1 MLSVKNL
8 VKTYQTKTGECVRAL
23 DGVSID
29 FPTKGMVFLLGKSGS
44 GKSTLLNVA
53 GGLDLPSDGEII
65 VDGRSSKD
73 FSATDFDGYRNSH
86 IGFVFQ
92 EFNMLDEFNIEQN
105 IALALQLQNKPNDK
119 AAVKEI
125 LKAVD
130 LEGVGKRR
138 PNTLSGGQKQR
149 VAIARA
155 LIKNP
160 QIIMADEPTGAL
172 DSVTGKQIFETL
184 KKLSE
189 TRLVIVVTHDRE
201 FAEEYG
207 DRIIELS
214 DGKIISDLSRNTI
227 DISDGDGNVTMV
239 SSDTFKVNDWE
250 KISEEDVKKIVAVMK
265 KNKGC
270 SVITVK
276 ENLDKEHQKT
286 VEESTAKTATAF
298 SQTVE
303 KVGARQVPSGQKF
316 IKSNLPF
323 ANAFKMATESLKL
336 KPIRLAFTIFLSI
349 IAFVLFGIAGTF
361 MLYDPNYSVSTALE
375 GSEYQSVVLEKKYQ
389 AYFTAK
395 ELDENGK
402 GIVENTYGSV
412 RRTAFTEEEVNRLNQ
427 NDDGLSFAGI
437 IDLGKY
443 TNNLT
448 SIEGYSSEDLLS
460 LRRTGVQPSLRY
472 YYSVRGLC
480 GFSDCGEEFMEANGF
495 RAIAGRYPQKHT
507 EIAVSQYVYELY
519 KFSTAENGK
528 VNYLS
533 PSEFFGEQIE
543 VDDITFTVVGVY
555 DVGEIPKK
563 FIELQ
568 NLDSQLDEFGTLK
581 LKDEL
586 VDLIQFSF
594 HTVGFVSKDFYETY
608 KDTNVKIGTRDV
620 YGTAFSE
627 EDNSNVYVYPNRWE
641 CVHTDK
647 SIWEYRDLFKCYS
660 LTGEEIELGVNK
672 NEIMLPINTLFDYA
686 NEFYVKIKQ
695 NPASDYSK
703 FEDAYNK
710 WISKEITGDELV
722 LMAETLF
729 SDYKDVMG
737 EDFNFPKTIY
747 VKNASDKT
755 TTLNV
760 VGIYLIK
767 SGVSVYSYQYY
778 LSDDFAEEITLKI
791 QGGQRNEYFTDYKDF
806 DVRNEKYGRLIS
818 NTENKISQSMYMLS
832 SGRNGSWYAMRNRV
846 YKNAFE
852 VADAVDGMKM
862 IFYVAGGVFGLLAI
876 LMLFNFISVTVS
888 SKQKEIGILRAIGAR
903 KLDVFKIFV
912 VESLIITLS
921 CFVVSVIICAI
932 GCNVLNGYLV
942 SSALG
947 IKALDFGVMSVI
959 IMLVSTI
966 AVAAIATVVPVS
978 KAAKKAPVDSIR
990 AL

>member
-29 FPTKGMVFLLGKSGS
+29 FPNKGMVFLLGKSGS

-65 VDGRSSKD
+65 VDGRSSKN
-73 FSATDFDGYRNSH
+73 FSITDFDGYRNSH

-119 AAVKEI
+119 SAVNEI

-172 DSVTGKQIFETL
+172 DSATGKQIFETL

-214 DGKIISDLSRNTI
+214 DGKIITDVSRNVQDLSEC
-227 DISDGDGNVTMV
+227 DGNVTMI

-265 KNKGC
+265 KNKGR

-276 ENLDKEHQKT
+276 ENLDKECQKT
-286 VEESTAKTATAF
+286 VDEHAQKTITTF
-298 SQTVE
+298 SKTVE
-303 KVGARQVPSGQKF
+303 KKEEPRVSSGQKF

-395 ELDENGK
+395 ELDKNGK
-402 GIVENTYGSV
+402 GIVEKTYGSV

-427 NDDGLSFAGI
+427 NNVNLSFAGI
-437 IDLGKY
+437 MDLGKY
-443 TNNLT
+443 TNNMA

-460 LRRTGVQPSLRY
+460 LRRTGVQQNLRY

-495 RAIAGRYPQKHT
+495 RAIAGRYPKKYT
-507 EIAVSQYVYELY
+507 EIAVSEYVYELY
-519 KFSTAENGK
+519 KFSTVENGK
-528 VNYLS
+528 VNFSS
-533 PSEFFGEQIE
+533 PSEFIGKQIE
-543 VDDITFTVVGVY
+543 VEDITFTVVGVY

-568 NLDSQLDEFGTLK
+568 NIDSKLDEFGTLK

-586 VDLIQFSF
+586 ADLIQFSF
-594 HTVGFVSKDFYETY
+594 HTVGFVSKDFYEVY
-608 KDTNVKIGTRDV
+608 KDAKVNVGTRSV

-627 EDNSNVYVYPNRWE
+627 EDNSKVYVYPNRWE
-641 CVHTDK
+641 SVYTDK
-647 SIWEYRDLFKCYS
+647 SIWEYRNLFKCYS
-660 LTGEEIELGVNK
+660 LTGEEIELKVDK
-672 NEIMLPINTLFDYA
+672 NEIMLPISVLFDYA
-686 NEFYVKIKQ
+686 NEFYVKIQ
-695 NPASDYSK
+695 HNTVADYSK
-703 FEDAYNK
+703 FEVAYNK
-710 WISKEITGDELV
+710 WISNEITSDELI

-729 SDYKDVMG
+729 KDYKEVMG
-737 EDFNFPKTIY
+737 EDFDFPKTIF
-747 VKNASDKT
+747 VKNASDKFA
-755 TTLNV
+755 TLNV

-767 SGVSVYSYQYY
+767 SGVSIYSYHYY
-778 LSDDFAEEITLKI
+778 LSDDFAEEISLKI

-806 DVRNEKYGRLIS
+806 NVQNEKYGRLI
-818 NTENKISQSMYMLS
+818 TTTDNKINQSMFMLN
-832 SGRNGSWYAMRNRV
+832 SGRNGAWYAMRNSV
-846 YKNAFE
+846 YKDAFE
-852 VADAVDGMKM
+852 VADAVDGMKI

-912 VESLIITLS
+912 VESLVITLA
-921 CFVVSVIICAI
+921 CFIVSVVLCII

-947 IKALDFGVMSVI
+947 IKALDFGVMSAL

-978 KAAKKAPVDSIR
+978 KAAKKSPVDSIR